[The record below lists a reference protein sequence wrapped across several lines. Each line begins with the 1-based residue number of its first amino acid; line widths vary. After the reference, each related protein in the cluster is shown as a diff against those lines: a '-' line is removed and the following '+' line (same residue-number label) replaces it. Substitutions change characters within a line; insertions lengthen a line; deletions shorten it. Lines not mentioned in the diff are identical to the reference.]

1 MSLTALPYRL
11 RTVRFECGEH
21 RSYLLDG
28 EGIPEP
34 YSTLYC
40 TIRIRNAQKGVSS
53 QQAALGAINVLYA
66 HARNHRVDVVQRVR
80 SGRVLDAVEC
90 EALLRSVQRDYGPES
105 KAQEK
110 VIALGGGKRGHRYA
124 GKTVATRHQYNR
136 LTYIADFLKWLGAY
150 FGPNKGPQFM
160 ADVGQM
166 VSRVL
171 ALRGPVATQGRNES
185 KEKPEFTRADYR
197 CLASALTSGAA
208 NNPFTPEVQL
218 RNQTLVDLLSLL
230 GERKG
235 AALNLRVGDIDWAKR
250 QLSVIRRAGSKD
262 DPRANQP
269 KVKTLEHTVPV
280 GPGLMRLLETYR
292 DQRRNV
298 PGARKHPYFFVVH
311 KPGPTQGQPMSISS
325 LNAIFS
331 TINEVDLGI
340 PRLNPHMLRHF
351 NGTSLADEQQAA
363 PATEQGRETHRR
375 VRNTLAGR
383 RPESDVDA
391 VYTEKATRR
400 EAERVSIQ
408 HQQMLAESHPER
420 EAQLAQIAAKFKT
433 TKETR

>member
-11 RTVRFECGEH
+11 GTVRFECGEH

-40 TIRIRNAQKGVSS
+40 TIRIRNGHKGLSS
-53 QQAALGAINVLYA
+53 QQSALGAINVLYA
-66 HARNHRVDVVQRVR
+66 HAGNSGVDIAQRLH
-80 SGRVLDAVEC
+80 SGQVLDSVEC

-124 GKTVATRHQYNR
+124 SKTVATHHQYNR
-136 LTYIADFLKWLGAY
+136 LTYIADFLRWLGGHFAT
-150 FGPNKGPQFM
+150 NKEPQFM

-166 VSRVL
+166 VRSVL
-171 ALRGPVATQGRNES
+171 ALRAPVAAHGKSES
-185 KEKPEFTRADYR
+185 KEKPEFTREHYR
-197 CLASALTSGAA
+197 CLASALTPGAA
-208 NNPFTPEVQL
+208 NNPFEPEVQL
-218 RNQTLVDLLSLL
+218 RNKTLIDLLSLL

-235 AALNLRVGDIDWAKR
+235 SALNLRVGDIGWGNR
-250 QLSVIRRAGSKD
+250 LLSVIRRAGSEE

-269 KVKTLEHTVPV
+269 RVKTLEHTVPI

-292 DQRRNV
+292 DQRRDV

-311 KPGPTQGQPMSISS
+311 KRGPTQGQPMSVSS
-325 LNAIFS
+325 VNAIFS
-331 TINEVDLGI
+331 TINEAALGI

-351 NGTSLADEQQAA
+351 HGTSLADEQLAA
-363 PATEQGRETHRR
+363 LPTEQGRETHRR

-391 VYTEKATRR
+391 VYTQNATRR

-408 HQQMLAESHPER
+408 LQQVLAADPNR
-420 EAQLAQIAAKFKT
+420 KAQLVRIADNFKT
-433 TKETR
+433 KREKK